1 MTDSIAD
8 DSSKEGS
15 MTEKEGLQTGMGG
28 MDPAVFAQLVS
39 ALRMATQPHTTQPAV
54 HLAPAAEADAGET
67 SAKSNTDP
75 TSIPVSTSAPGS
87 TLTSDPTMLTAIAS
101 MLAAKGPMGTMQ
113 KTDFTAL
120 SAFMHALSAV
130 MPPPQTNTLLALPP
144 APIAAPPATIL
155 PTPSISLSVPQHD
168 ATKML
173 LRSLSVKAA
182 LLAARAQELAVEEK
196 HVAAL
201 KVKARSTETDLARI
215 RTSLN
220 ELEARLK
227 DEKIRF
233 DQAEAR
239 WIQKDAVWREAVEQ
253 LDAKK
258 EEVRE
263 LERAVSDLKN
273 DVRRET
279 GFDPENIAALPSPMD
294 SNMSKSDNEVDS
306 FLRGVIPDRSS
317 DIYCD
322 SVGKSS
328 QPSLTNPRI
337 KIVERT
343 SAISPPLDSPV
354 RSHSSSTAA
363 PSGSRSADLRNVL
376 ENDRKRSINSLA
388 GDGDASTHSLVRN
401 SSLSSA
407 NNSTSSNSVAITIVE
422 RRPRGSTSSAERA
435 HSPSF
440 SCSTMA
446 TLSQASAAPHTLYC
460 LAFNQNKCIHSSSSC
475 HNVHG
480 CLYCHSSQHSIVNC
494 PSQRN
499 ICVTWNMSSPS
510 ASCPS
515 SCRREHRCLRCAST
529 SHKLI
534 NCPHP
539 ADQGLEYCFAF
550 NAWGICRFHGN
561 GECGRAHFCMRC
573 MSEEHAG
580 FKCPQNVGEYPR
592 SVKAAVGDGSNPST
606 SMTVSSRDPE
616 RDSREVSGGGGGRSI
631 SSNSSVITFSLS
643 SSEKRQSDNLQE
655 RGDDKR
661 ARNSYRSR
669 SRSPIK
675 RTGSVS
681 GSSSSRA
688 IVVEDKRTTSTRP
701 SETNGSSISSGA
713 ARRDS
718 TSSGGSGF
726 SLLTHSERGSVCR
739 DFNNNKC
746 ALVDTKCRFRHV
758 CLRCGDS
765 SHQEK
770 RCPHISV

>member
-8 DSSKEGS
+8 DSSKEGP
-15 MTEKEGLQTGMGG
+15 MAEKEGVQTGMGA
-28 MDPAVFAQLVS
+28 MDPGVFAQLVS
-39 ALRMATQPHTTQPAV
+39 ALRMATQPHTTQAAV
-54 HLAPAAEADAGET
+54 HVAPAAEADAGD
-67 SAKSNTDP
+67 SSIKSNSDST
-75 TSIPVSTSAPGS
+75 TSIPASAPGN
-87 TLTSDPTMLTAIAS
+87 TLTSDPTMLAAIAS
-101 MLAAKGPMGTMQ
+101 MLAAKGPVASMQ
-113 KTDFTAL
+113 NTDFTAL

-144 APIAAPPATIL
+144 APVSAPPTITL

-239 WIQKDAVWREAVEQ
+239 WIQKDAVWREAMEQ
-253 LDAKK
+253 LDARK

-263 LERAVSDLKN
+263 LERAVADLKN

-279 GFDPENIAALPSPMD
+279 GFDPENIAALPSPME
-294 SNMSKSDNEVDS
+294 SNMSKSDNEADS

-317 DIYCD
+317 DSYCD

-328 QPSLTNPRI
+328 QPSSANPRI
-337 KIVERT
+337 KIIERT
-343 SAISPPLDSPV
+343 SALSPPLESPA
-354 RSHSSSTAA
+354 RSHSSSTGA

-376 ENDRKRSINSLA
+376 ENDRKRSIHSLN

-401 SSLSSA
+401 NSLSSA
-407 NNSTSSNSVAITIVE
+407 SNSASSNSVAITIVE
-422 RRPRGSTSSAERA
+422 RRPRGNTSSAERA
-435 HSPSF
+435 HSPTF
-440 SCSTMA
+440 SSSTTA
-446 TLSQASAAPHTLYC
+446 TSSQPSAAPHTLYC

-475 HNVHG
+475 QNVHG

-510 ASCPS
+510 ASCAS

-592 SVKAAVGDGSNPST
+592 SVKAVAGDVANASNSA
-606 SMTVSSRDPE
+606 SVTVRDRE
-616 RDSREVSGGGGGRSI
+616 RDAREASGRS
-631 SSNSSVITFSLS
+631 NGITLLS
-643 SSEKRQSDNLQE
+643 SSEKRQSDNLND

-661 ARNSYRSR
+661 ARHEGNSYRSR
-669 SRSPIK
+669 SRSPVK
-675 RTGSVS
+675 RNGSM
-681 GSSSSRA
+681 SSSSTSRA
-688 IVVEDKRTTSTRP
+688 IVVEDKRSSSTGTRP
-701 SETNGSSISSGA
+701 AETNASTGSSA
-713 ARRDS
+713 TRRDS
-718 TSSGGSGF
+718 TSSGSSGF
-726 SLLTHSERGSVCR
+726 SLLTHSERGLVCR

-770 RCPHISV
+770 RCPHTSV